1 MTRQPDPPRSHA
13 WWEGWRLGLADRANG
28 AMTLICGATQEVLD
42 KNAGYA
48 AARYGRTA
56 DREAG
61 PGRARQAGAE
71 IEMEARS

>member
-28 AMTLICGATQEVLD
+28 AMTLICGATQQALD
-42 KNAGYA
+42 KNAGYE

-56 DREAG
+56 DRGAE
-61 PGRARQAGAE
+61 PGWERHADAE